1 MGIKELLC
9 HWENLMYS
17 PRISEGNIEVFLG
30 GDLNVISRDALSTTG
45 TVVSEK
51 GR

>member
-1 MGIKELLC
+1 
-9 HWENLMYS
+9 MYS